1 MKKAIVTLS
10 TIALLACT
18 TAGCGQPSQQ
28 HSYVAQDQISIIAKY
43 TEHKLQ
49 VLSQRDSDGAS
60 KLSATESQRIAWL
73 INHNKS
79 RGIQIIDHGLRLSV
93 LQSKSKPDSEQI
105 IIAEEISLKTIQD
118 DIISF
123 SYAKEYHQLLL
134 RSGEVYSDIEINLDH
149 PDFDDVIQMPELS
162 SRVVRDL
169 PGDPYRRKT
178 QLQSSGTSQQTP
190 SNINSS
196 LYLTASTLKRYA
208 ADHCAGG
215 TYNSP
220 PYPIYPQDCA
230 NFVSQ
235 CLLAGGLA
243 QIDNSTKSEK
253 IRWNQDT
260 YWWFDNG
267 TSYQNSVSWS
277 VADGLGNHLYNR
289 YGSSPTV
296 HWVWENAHIGDVILI
311 DRDRNSIW
319 DHAMIVTTA
328 ERSSSGVFILKASG
342 HTNDR
347 CDEDFYALAGRNGWW
362 IQIIHVS

>member
-1 MKKAIVTLS
+1 MVAM
-10 TIALLACT
+10 LACT
-18 TAGCGQPSQQ
+18 MAGCGQSQQ
-28 HSYVAQDQISIIAKY
+28 QPGHAVQDQMSIIANY

-49 VLSQRDSDGAS
+49 ILSQRDADAAN
-60 KLSATESQRIAWL
+60 KLPSTESQRIAWL

-79 RGIQIIDHGLRLSV
+79 RGVQIIDHGLRLSV
-93 LQSKSKPDSEQI
+93 LESKTKPDSEQI
-105 IIAEEISLKTIQD
+105 TIAEEISLKTIQD
-118 DIISF
+118 NITSF
-123 SYAKEYHQLLL
+123 SYTKEYHRLLL
-134 RSGEVYSDIEINLDH
+134 RSGEIYSDIEINMDH
-149 PDFDDVIQMPELS
+149 PDFDEVIQMPELS

-169 PGDPYRRKT
+169 QGDPYRRKP
-178 QLQSSGTSQQTP
+178 QLQSSGTSSQTP
-190 SNINSS
+190 TSIDGT

-208 ADHCAGG
+208 ADHCARG

-220 PYPIYPQDCA
+220 PYPTYSLDCA

-235 CLLAGGLA
+235 CLFAGGLA
-243 QIDNSTKSEK
+243 QIDDSTKSDRT
-253 IRWNQDT
+253 RWGQAK
-260 YWWFDNG
+260 YWWFNNG
-267 TSYQNSVSWS
+267 TSYPTSDSWS
-277 VADGLGNHLYNR
+277 TADGLGNHLYNR

-296 HWVWENAHIGDVILI
+296 HWVWESAHVGDVILI
-311 DRDRNSIW
+311 NFNHDSIW